1 MCIDFRN
8 NIQQIQLYD
17 SLTNYTS
24 YVCYAGYLFRKSVHT
39 TEHCAHSTEH
49 CAHSLL
55 PTTSGFRF
63 EMKCVAISTFQFPW
77 TLFGGESWRTFTL
90 SNPCAQLFVTCGCI
104 CARWWRTNPDSKYMF
119 YHLFGAKKTARC
131 SQQ

>member
-1 MCIDFRN
+1 MFVMQVIYFGSQCTQQN
-8 NIQQIQLYD
+8 TVHIQQNTVHIH
-17 SLTNYTS
+17 S
-24 YVCYAGYLFRKSVHT
+24 Y
-39 TEHCAHSTEH
+39 
-49 CAHSLL
+49 

-63 EMKCVAISTFQFPW
+63 ETKCVAISTFQFPW
-77 TLFGGESWRTFTL
+77 TLFDGESWRTFTL